1 MVMERNSG
9 KNIDLRSEEVQ
20 EVMGQVPDW
29 IVRWGISLL
38 FLVVVALLTG
48 SCFFKYPDVIVAEMT
63 LTGQH
68 PAVAIMTR
76 SEGKLQELLIKNN
89 SAVKEGDWLAIM
101 ENHANTEDVV
111 YLAKALERFEVDVD
125 SLDKALSQ
133 YKELSLGDMQAAYS
147 GFLSALHAC
156 VNYRAIGYYSQKK
169 ASIHKQIAL
178 YRAYYNEIE
187 RQLQTLLEQ
196 YALAEQQYA
205 RDSLLYSQSVISSY
219 EHETARASMLQS
231 RYSLEGAVASVE
243 NFKIRIGEQEQV
255 LLDLTLEQNEK
266 EFMLRQDLQTARE
279 QLLNS
284 IHEWR
289 LRYCLIT
296 PVEGIVTFTKY
307 WNDNQY
313 ISSGEIAFTIVP
325 QSEGRLVGKVQV
337 PIVRSGKV
345 KRGQRV
351 IVRFSN
357 FPDQEF
363 GVVNG
368 VVSNISLVP
377 SDEYYTA
384 DIHFPKGLRT
394 NYGIDLPVSQ
404 EMQATAEIVTE
415 ELRLIERFFLPI
427 KRIVKEGF

>member
-1 MVMERNSG
+1 MG
-9 KNIDLRSEEVQ
+9 NICECIPL
-20 EVMGQVPDW
+20 
-29 IVRWGISLL
+29 
-38 FLVVVALLTG
+38 
-48 SCFFKYPDVIVAEMT
+48 
-63 LTGQH
+63 
-68 PAVAIMTR
+68 
-76 SEGKLQELLIKNN
+76 
-89 SAVKEGDWLAIM
+89 
-101 ENHANTEDVV
+101 
-111 YLAKALERFEVDVD
+111 
-125 SLDKALSQ
+125 
-133 YKELSLGDMQAAYS
+133 
-147 GFLSALHAC
+147 
-156 VNYRAIGYYSQKK
+156 
-169 ASIHKQIAL
+169 
-178 YRAYYNEIE
+178 
-187 RQLQTLLEQ
+187 
-196 YALAEQQYA
+196 
-205 RDSLLYSQSVISSY
+205 Y

-325 QSEGRLVGKVQV
+325 QSEGRQVGKVQV

>member
-1 MVMERNSG
+1 M
-9 KNIDLRSEEVQ
+9 
-20 EVMGQVPDW
+20 
-29 IVRWGISLL
+29 
-38 FLVVVALLTG
+38 
-48 SCFFKYPDVIVAEMT
+48 
-63 LTGQH
+63 
-68 PAVAIMTR
+68 
-76 SEGKLQELLIKNN
+76 
-89 SAVKEGDWLAIM
+89 KEGDWLAIM

-404 EMQATAEIVTE
+404 EMRATAEIVTE

>member
-1 MVMERNSG
+1 MEERG
-9 KNIDLRSEEVQ
+9 KDIELRSEEVQ
-20 EVMGQVPDW
+20 EVMGQVPAW
-29 IVRWGISLL
+29 IVRWGITLL
-38 FLVVVALLTG
+38 FLVVVALLAG

-68 PAVAIMTR
+68 PAVQVMTR
-76 SEGKLQELLIKNN
+76 SEGKIQELLVEDN

-101 ENHANTEDVV
+101 ENHANTEDAM
-111 YLAKALERFEVDVD
+111 YLANTLERFGVDAD
-125 SLDKALSQ
+125 SLHKALSR
-133 YKELSLGDMQAAYS
+133 YKELSLGDIQAAYS

-156 VNYRAIGYYSQKK
+156 INYKTIDYYSQKK
-169 ASIHKQIAL
+169 AAVHKQMTL
-178 YRAYYNEIE
+178 YKAYYNAIE
-187 RQLQTLLEQ
+187 RQRKNQIEQ

-231 RYSLEGAVASVE
+231 RYSLEGMAISAE
-243 NFKIRIGEQEQV
+243 NFKIRIGEQEQM
-255 LLDLTLEQNEK
+255 LLDLTLEQSEK
-266 EFMLRQDLQTARE
+266 ECMLRQDLQTARE
-279 QLLNS
+279 QLQNH
-284 IHEWR
+284 INEWR
-289 LRYCLIT
+289 LRYCLIA
-296 PVEGIVTFTKY
+296 PVGGVVTFTKY

-313 ISSGEIAFTIVP
+313 IPSGEIAFTIVP
-325 QSEGRLVGKVQV
+325 QGEGRLVGKVQV
-337 PIVRSGKV
+337 PIARSGKV

-363 GVVNG
+363 GVVSG

-377 SDEYYTA
+377 SDEYYMA
-384 DIHFPKGLRT
+384 DIHFPEGLRT

-404 EMQATAEIVTE
+404 ETRATAEIVTD
-415 ELRLIERFFLPI
+415 ELRLIERFFLPV

>member
-1 MVMERNSG
+1 M
-9 KNIDLRSEEVQ
+9 
-20 EVMGQVPDW
+20 
-29 IVRWGISLL
+29 
-38 FLVVVALLTG
+38 
-48 SCFFKYPDVIVAEMT
+48 AEMT

-76 SEGKLQELLIKNN
+76 SEGKLQELLVKNN

-111 YLAKALERFEVDVD
+111 YLAKALERFGVDVD

-243 NFKIRIGEQEQV
+243 NFKIRIGDQEQV
-255 LLDLTLEQNEK
+255 LLDLALEQNEK

-404 EMQATAEIVTE
+404 EMRATAEIVTE

-427 KRIVKEGF
+427 KRIVKEGFLSAT